1 MKNVTI
7 HGRPQGVGLFARV
20 LRTLMR
26 SESKNGVYA
35 HETERGEKSQEA
47 IELLKS
53 RLGGD
58 SEVGMHAS
66 IWHLMGIGAQ
76 IGMDSYGIIRI
87 VIVIE

>member
-1 MKNVTI
+1 MAYMHTK
-7 HGRPQGVGLFARV
+7 L
-20 LRTLMR
+20 
-26 SESKNGVYA
+26 K
-35 HETERGEKSQEA
+35 GEKSHGKQ